1 MGTRLDAIGRWLLTH
16 APALG
21 KAYAGYLTPRPPR
34 LEVFPGWTFACE
46 YFVERRWMALR
57 RAALW
62 EFALEQGL
70 VVPLDVPWYAG
81 ATLEVTL
88 GNDNSLCLYV
98 AGTFEP
104 NEFAFLGSVVKEGMT
119 FVDVGANEGLYTVF
133 GARRV
138 GASGRVLAV
147 EPSSRERAVLK
158 RNIERNRLSNV
169 TVVPHALAAE
179 SGFANL
185 QVAPKLHG
193 GHNTLGG
200 FAHEGIAAIGA
211 EQVAVETFD
220 ALAQRLSIE
229 RVDVM
234 KIDVEGAEVKVLR
247 GARRMLTRWRPTLLI
262 EANEAALRG
271 QGTSTADLVALL
283 RSFGYDIRV
292 FSYRTGEVET
302 LLEGGT
308 LSANIVAVAQTA
320 IPEAAT
326 ARRANTA

>member
-1 MGTRLDAIGRWLLTH
+1 
-16 APALG
+16 
-21 KAYAGYLTPRPPR
+21 
-34 LEVFPGWTFACE
+34 
-46 YFVERRWMALR
+46 MALR

-62 EFALEQGL
+62 EFTLERGL
-70 VVPLDVPWYAG
+70 VVPLAVPWHAG
-81 ATLEVTL
+81 SSLEVTL

-98 AGTFEP
+98 AGSFEP
-104 NEFAFLGSVVKEGMT
+104 NEFAFLDDVVKDGMT

-133 GARRV
+133 AASRV
-138 GASGRVLAV
+138 GRSGRVLAV
-147 EPSSRERAVLK
+147 EPSSRERTVLE
-158 RNIERNRLSNV
+158 RNIERNGLENV

-179 SGFANL
+179 AGIANL

-247 GARRMLTRWRPTLLI
+247 GARRMLTSWRPTLLI

-271 QGTSTADLVALL
+271 QGTSTTDLIALL

-292 FSYRTGEVET
+292 FSYRTGRVEP
-302 LLEGGT
+302 LVEGGT
-308 LSANIVAVAQTA
+308 LSANIVAVAQAA
-320 IPEAAT
+320 IPEAT
-326 ARRANTA
+326 IARRASTA

>member
-1 MGTRLDAIGRWLLTH
+1 MRLDALGRWLLTR
-16 APALG
+16 APVLA
-21 KAYAGYLTPRPPR
+21 KVYAGCLTRRQPR
-34 LEVFPGWTFACE
+34 LAAFPGWTFACE

-62 EFALEQGL
+62 EFALERGL
-70 VVPLDVPWYAG
+70 VVPLIVPWYG
-81 ATLEVTL
+81 GTSLEVTL

-104 NEFAFLGSVVKEGMT
+104 NEFAFLDVALRPGMT

-133 GARRV
+133 AAHRV
-138 GASGRVLAV
+138 GAAGRVLSV

-158 RNIERNRLSNV
+158 RNIELNRFENV

-179 SGFANL
+179 AGFASL

-211 EQVAVETFD
+211 EQVPVETFD
-220 ALAQRLSIE
+220 AMAQRLSIDH
-229 RVDVM
+229 VDVM

-247 GARRMLTRWRPTLLI
+247 GARRMLMRCRPTLLI
-262 EANEAALRG
+262 EANESALRG
-271 QGTSTADLVALL
+271 QGTSTTELVALL
-283 RSFGYDIRV
+283 QSLGYEIRV
-292 FSYRTGEVET
+292 FSYRTGEAE
-302 LLEGGT
+302 LLTEGGT
-308 LSANIVAVAQTA
+308 LSANIVAIASAEVA
-320 IPEAAT
+320 EASS
-326 ARRANTA
+326 ARLASSA